1 MQRALKIFED
11 VAAPEARALVRL
23 VQVRGLQRPL
33 VGEILTG
40 FLAFPESTRV
50 LLDFL
55 IAHLSNIT
63 ARADNESVCMNMA
76 ACIGDNKARQ
86 CEFLAVPVK
95 LKFQLDD
102 YPRRHFPSRPIDDID
117 SV

>member
-23 VQVRGLQRPL
+23 VQVRGLQRP
-33 VGEILTG
+33 

-95 LKFQLDD
+95 LKFQLED
-102 YPRRHFPSRPIDDID
+102 YPRRHMPSRPIDDID